1 MVVLKKLKINIV
13 CGILDIVASF
23 LYFFF
28 FFFIGTFSGAIGA
41 SDGTEVLSQVLLIFA
56 ILFIVLHFISF
67 FQSKKVHIRLL
78 GTIFGLVGH
87 GIYLVSGAY
96 LGWLA
101 MIFTIVAS
109 VFLLRDN
116 HYFVLDAVEVR
127 K

>member
-23 LYFFF
+23 FFF
-28 FFFIGTFSGAIGA
+28 FSLFLIGTFSGAIGA

>member
-23 LYFFF
+23 LYFFSLF
-28 FFFIGTFSGAIGA
+28 LIGTFSGAIGA

-116 HYFVLDAVEVR
+116 HYFVLDALVVC